1 MNDKKIGER
10 ITELRLAHGES
21 EYKLSLE
28 IGQAR
33 SYIGMVVAEK
43 LTPSLPA
50 LANIC
55 RYYGITLSEF
65 FNAEFTEEAEMF
77 IRKFNMLTDEDR
89 AVILRTMDGLLCD
102 EQVRRIK
109 KISR

>member
-1 MNDKKIGER
+1 MDERKIGDR
-10 ITELRLAHGES
+10 ITELRMAHGES

-28 IGQAR
+28 IGQSR
-33 SYIGMVVAEK
+33 SYIGMVVAGK
-43 LTPSLPA
+43 ITPSLPA

-55 RYYGITLSEF
+55 EYYHISLSEF

-77 IRKFNMLTDEDR
+77 IRKFNMLNEEDR
-89 AVILRTMDGLLCD
+89 EVILRTMDGLLCD
-102 EQVRRIK
+102 EQVGRIK